1 MKHLTG
7 GIGIALLTALTVSAQ
22 DNTASVTREVLR
34 LEQVT
39 SNAVVK
45 KDRAAV
51 QPVYADDYSYI
62 HSNGS
67 VADKPLELADVVSP
81 DSKWTSVTLTDMKVR
96 VYGSAAIATGL
107 ETLLGS
113 EKGFV
118 PGPRR
123 FTDVWVNRNGR
134 WQEVAGQSTIVSKDT
149 SNTGALSAVKTL
161 TAKAAVPNTAEE
173 RVVATADE
181 TLVKADLAND
191 DAKATALQ
199 LRDYSFVSRAGVVA
213 SPSDPPGTPLKSMVV
228 AYDRIRVYGTLAVV
242 QGSMLWTDV
251 KGFSPGVLRF
261 TRVWM
266 KEGNAWR
273 LAAEERT
280 ASAPRQPTT

>member
-1 MKHLTG
+1 MKQIPV
-7 GIGIALLTALTVSAQ
+7 GIGIALLTVLTVSAQ
-22 DNTASVTREVLR
+22 DAASVTREVLR

-51 QPVYADDYSYI
+51 QPLYADDYSYI

-67 VADKPLELADVVSP
+67 VADKALELADVVSP

-96 VYGSAAIATGL
+96 VYGGAAVVTGL

-161 TAKAAVPNTAEE
+161 TPKAAAPNTAEE
-173 RVVATADE
+173 RAVATADE
-181 TLVKADLAND
+181 ALVKADLAND

-199 LRDYSFVSRAGVVA
+199 LKDYSFVSRSGVVA
-213 SPSDPPGTPLKSMVV
+213 SPNDPPGTPLKSMVV

-261 TRVWM
+261 TRVWV
-266 KEGNAWR
+266 KEGNAWKF
-273 LAAEERT
+273 AAEGRT

>member
-1 MKHLTG
+1 MKQFPV
-7 GIGIALLTALTVSAQ
+7 GISIALLTVLTVSAQ
-22 DNTASVTREVLR
+22 DTASVTREVLR
-34 LEQVT
+34 LEKIT
-39 SNAVVK
+39 SDAVVK

-67 VADKPLELADVVSP
+67 VADKALELADVVSP

-96 VYGSAAIATGL
+96 VYGNAAIATGL

-113 EKGFV
+113 GKGYV

-134 WQEVAGQSTIVSKDT
+134 WQEVAGQTTIVSKDT

-161 TAKAAVPNTAEE
+161 TPKGAVPNTAEE
-173 RVVATADE
+173 RVVAAADE
-181 TLVKADLAND
+181 ALVKADLAND

-199 LRDYSFVSRAGVVA
+199 LKDYSFVSRFGVVA
-213 SPSDPPGTPLKSMVV
+213 SPNDPPATPLKSTVM

-261 TRVWM
+261 TRVWV
-266 KEGNAWR
+266 KEGNAWK

>member
-1 MKHLTG
+1 MKHLPV
-7 GIGIALLTALTVSAQ
+7 GIGIALLAGLTVSAQ
-22 DNTASVTREVLR
+22 DTASVTREVLR

-67 VADKPLELADVVSP
+67 VADKALELADVVSP
-81 DSKWTSVTLTDMKVR
+81 DSKWTSVTLMDTKVR
-96 VYGSAAIATGL
+96 VYGNAAIATGV
-107 ETLLGS
+107 ETLRGS

-149 SNTGALSAVKTL
+149 SNTAALSAVTSL
-161 TAKAAVPNTAEE
+161 TPKGAAPNTAEE
-173 RVVATADE
+173 RAVATADQAS
-181 TLVKADLAND
+181 VKADLAND
-191 DAKATALQ
+191 D
-199 LRDYSFVSRAGVVA
+199 
-213 SPSDPPGTPLKSMVV
+213 
-228 AYDRIRVYGTLAVV
+228 
-242 QGSMLWTDV
+242 
-251 KGFSPGVLRF
+251 
-261 TRVWM
+261 
-266 KEGNAWR
+266 
-273 LAAEERT
+273 
-280 ASAPRQPTT
+280 

>member
-1 MKHLTG
+1 MKQVPV
-7 GIGIALLTALTVSAQ
+7 GISIALLTVLTLSAQ
-22 DNTASVTREVLR
+22 DTASVTREVMR
-34 LEQVT
+34 LEQVA
-39 SNAVVK
+39 SNALVK

-51 QPVYADDYSYI
+51 QPIYADDYSYI

-67 VADKPLELADVVSP
+67 VADKALELADVVSP
-81 DSKWTSVTLTDMKVR
+81 ESKWTSATLTDMKVR
-96 VYGSAAIATGL
+96 VYGNAAIATGL

-123 FTDVWVNRNGR
+123 FTNVWVNRNGR
-134 WQEVAGQSTIVSKDT
+134 WQEVAGQTTIVSKDT
-149 SNTGALSAVKTL
+149 SNTGAVSAAKTL
-161 TAKAAVPNTAEE
+161 APKGAAPNTAEE
-173 RVVATADE
+173 RAVATADE
-181 TLVKADLAND
+181 ALAKADLAND
-191 DAKATALQ
+191 EAKATGLQ
-199 LRDYSFVSRAGVVA
+199 LKDYSFVSRAGVVA

-228 AYDRIRVYGTLAVV
+228 SYDRIRVYGMLAVV
-242 QGSMLWTDV
+242 QGSLLWTDV

-261 TRVWM
+261 TRVWI
-266 KEGNAWR
+266 KEGNAWK